1 MKTITDKEFETVM
14 KAHKNAKHALMDILR
29 YPSMDDIGD
38 LNIIRLGLNEIEK
51 ILTSMK
57 DEE

>member
-1 MKTITDKEFETVM
+1 MKTMTDKEFETVM

-29 YPSMDDIGD
+29 YPCMDDIGD

-51 ILTSMK
+51 ILTSMT